1 MRTTVALIIVIAYLV
16 IAAVVAAFDLGSDTG
31 SAILSGLLWPL
42 AAVEGATVACLTTP
56 RRNMATTSAF
66 HLFDLPADPKA
77 ADGFYETEVVQAQE
91 AE

>member
-1 MRTTVALIIVIAYLV
+1 
-16 IAAVVAAFDLGSDTG
+16 
-31 SAILSGLLWPL
+31 
-42 AAVEGATVACLTTP
+42 
-56 RRNMATTSAF
+56 MATTSAF